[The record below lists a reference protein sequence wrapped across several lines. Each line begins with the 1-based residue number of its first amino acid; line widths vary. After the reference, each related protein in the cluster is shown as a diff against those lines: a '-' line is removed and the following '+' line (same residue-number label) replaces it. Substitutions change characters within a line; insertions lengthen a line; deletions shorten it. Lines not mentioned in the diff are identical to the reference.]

1 MSPTTSS
8 LESTSIS
15 ESSRTTVMIVV
26 TMLTSL
32 AAALLLRVSWTKVT
46 VPLTRISVVRMT
58 K

>member
-8 LESTSIS
+8 LESISIS
-15 ESSRTTVMIVV
+15 VSSRRTVMMVV

-32 AAALLLRVSWTKVT
+32 AAALELRVSWMKVT
-46 VPLTRISVVRMT
+46 VPLTRIRVVRMT